1 MKAKISQT
9 LVAKAKHDPARD
21 IVYWDPDIKG
31 FGLKVAK
38 SGVMTYV
45 YSYRDAA
52 QQKRRISIG
61 RCSHYKA
68 EEARRIA
75 RDYRLAVDAGC
86 DPLQAK
92 QEAREAQSLGEML
105 DDYMA
110 SARFKERAR
119 STQGN
124 DSTCINAHLKPTIG
138 KVLLKELRPE
148 HVRKAIAAIRDGKT
162 ARDVILGPRRRSIVK
177 GGEGIAR
184 KTARVLRAALNWA
197 IGEGKLSENPARLV
211 KIGTD
216 GIRDT
221 IISADEYKLIF
232 AALVEMQ
239 EQRKLPDYIADAIR
253 VIALTGA
260 RRGEIAKLKWSN
272 VQDGKLVLQEHK
284 TKSTTGKARTV
295 QLPSAAQAIIAR
307 QIKSDEHDFVFAPS
321 GKVSDMSHYW
331 SDVRAHADVNP
342 KITLHTM
349 RHSLA
354 SGMAMQGFSAAEIMN
369 TLGHSQLGTSQKYI
383 HWAEQEQA
391 KLADRASASIA
402 AAMEG
407 KPTAKL
413 AKLRAVK

>member
-1 MKAKISQT
+1 M
-9 LVAKAKHDPARD
+9 
-21 IVYWDPDIKG
+21 
-31 FGLKVAK
+31 
-38 SGVMTYV
+38 
-45 YSYRDAA
+45 
-52 QQKRRISIG
+52 
-61 RCSHYKA
+61 
-68 EEARRIA
+68 
-75 RDYRLAVDAGC
+75 
-86 DPLQAK
+86 
-92 QEAREAQSLGEML
+92 
-105 DDYMA
+105 
-110 SARFKERAR
+110 
-119 STQGN
+119 
-124 DSTCINAHLKPTIG
+124 
-138 KVLLKELRPE
+138 
-148 HVRKAIAAIRDGKT
+148 
-162 ARDVILGPRRRSIVK
+162 
-177 GGEGIAR
+177 
-184 KTARVLRAALNWA
+184 
-197 IGEGKLSENPARLV
+197 